1 MNFSL
6 SVVIPFYNSLFYLKK
21 NFHFINNL
29 KNIPRLEIL
38 FIDDC
43 SLDKSSNWLVK
54 NFSSSNVRFY
64 KTKKNS
70 GPGIA
75 RNIGLAKANGK
86 KVLFLDSDDSLSI
99 KNLKLL
105 LKYNENKN
113 FNILNFG
120 KKHLNSSKKQTIV
133 IANLRLLKNIKRFFL
148 ETAEKEVLGFLFDIN
163 FLKRNRIFFKK
174 GIFEDILFLFK
185 ILFYNKKKIIFFKKI
200 IYLKSSNKNSITNN
214 FSLQHTKFMLRAWL
228 DIVIFLRRK
237 IKNKYF
243 QNLDK
248 HIQYRLRGLMYDD
261 YKKIQQFFLKKK
273 NKDFMIV
280 ALVKIYKKILNK
292 NYTCLTSK
300 DHVVKNLIN
309 NYSY

>member
-1 MNFSL
+1 MNFSI
-6 SVVIPFYNSLFYLKK
+6 SVIIPFYNSLSYLKK
-21 NFHFINNL
+21 NLRFIKYL

-43 SLDKSSNWLVK
+43 SLDKSSSWLVK

-64 KTKKNS
+64 TTKKNS

-105 LKYNENKN
+105 LKYIENKN
-113 FNILNFG
+113 FNILNFA
-120 KKHLNSSKKQTIV
+120 KKYLNSSKKQPTVIV
-133 IANLRLLKNIKRFFL
+133 NLSLIKNIKFFFC

-185 ILFYNKKKIIFFKKI
+185 ILFYNNKKILFFKKI
-200 IYLKSSNKNSITNN
+200 IYLKSNNKNSITNN
-214 FSLQHTKFMLRAWL
+214 FSLQHTKFMLSAWL
-228 DIVIFLRRK
+228 NIVIFLRRK
-237 IKNKYF
+237 LKKKYLKI
-243 QNLDK
+243 LDK

-261 YKKIQQFFLKKK
+261 YQKIQQFFLGKK
-273 NKDFMIV
+273 NRDFMITS
-280 ALVKIYKKILNK
+280 LVKIYKKILNK

-309 NYSY
+309 NSSY